1 MNTLQSSTDNFTL
14 RFSSKVHNAYSRY
27 CKIHTAEITKSDAS
41 FDKLL
46 QAARD
51 LLVYK
56 TGKMVVNGV
65 YRVVV
70 FSQNCGNMV
79 GSKEKVKAA
88 CLILR
93 VQLTSKNSAKIVDD
107 TKDNEYMK
115 YLVHI
120 VTIPNGKEYKDF
132 IKTDGIVA
140 KKHQITR
147 LFDGNAPFAGPN
159 SRVKLLDEQLT
170 TLVKNMAEIT
180 L

>member
-1 MNTLQSSTDNFTL
+1 MIHRNSSDDFIIKS
-14 RFSSKVHNAYSRY
+14 SSKVDKAYARY
-27 CKIHTAEITKSDAS
+27 FGIHAAEITDTSYDDLVS
-41 FDKLL
+41 T
-46 QAARD
+46 ARD
-51 LLVYK
+51 LLAAK
-56 TGKMVVNGV
+56 RDKMAVNGV

-70 FSQNCGNMV
+70 FSRNVGNLV
-79 GSKEKVKAA
+79 GCKEKAKAA
-88 CLILR
+88 CLVLR

-120 VTIPNGKEYKDF
+120 VTIPNGEGYKDF

-140 KKHQITR
+140 RKHQITR

-159 SRVKLLDEQLT
+159 IKVKSLDEHLT
-170 TLVKNMAEIT
+170 DLVNNMAEIT

>member
-1 MNTLQSSTDNFTL
+1 MIHRNSSDDFIIKS
-14 RFSSKVHNAYSRY
+14 SSKVDKAYSRY
-27 CKIHTAEITKSDAS
+27 FGIHAAEIADTSYD
-41 FDKLL
+41 DLVCT
-46 QAARD
+46 ARD
-51 LLVYK
+51 LLAAK
-56 TGKMVVNGV
+56 RDKMTVNGV

-70 FSQNCGNMV
+70 FSRNVGNLV
-79 GSKEKVKAA
+79 GCKEKAKAA
-88 CLILR
+88 CLVLR

-120 VTIPNGKEYKDF
+120 VTIPNGEGYKDF

-140 KKHQITR
+140 RKHQITR

-159 SRVKLLDEQLT
+159 IKVKSLDEQLT
-170 TLVKNMAEIT
+170 DLVKNMAEIT